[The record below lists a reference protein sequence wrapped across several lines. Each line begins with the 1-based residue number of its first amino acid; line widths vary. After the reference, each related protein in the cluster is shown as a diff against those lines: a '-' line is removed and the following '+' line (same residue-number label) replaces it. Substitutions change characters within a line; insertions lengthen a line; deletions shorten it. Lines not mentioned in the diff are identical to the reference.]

1 MATIT
6 MRITPHINTFTK
18 YVIGISTDLP
28 GIGGTGI
35 MIVIGGIRVVDGGI
49 TATFAVV
56 ETTCSVMASAI
67 VISIACINGIVV
79 PSGPITGTAE
89 YKSPAKTNNPTP
101 INN

>member
-1 MATIT
+1 

-56 ETTCSVMASAI
+56 ETTCSVMASVI
-67 VISIACINGIVV
+67 VISIACINDIVV
-79 PSGPITGTAE
+79 PSGPIIGTME
-89 YKSPAKTNNPTP
+89 NESPAKTNNPTP
-101 INN
+101 TNN

>member
-1 MATIT
+1 
-6 MRITPHINTFTK
+6 
-18 YVIGISTDLP
+18 
-28 GIGGTGI
+28 

-56 ETTCSVMASAI
+56 ETTCSVMASTI

-89 YKSPAKTNNPTP
+89 YESPAKTNNATPT
-101 INN
+101 NN

>member
-49 TATFAVV
+49 TATFEQFCHHNICLSFRLSPSNKLNIVMVSRLASSAVDR
-56 ETTCSVMASAI
+56 
-67 VISIACINGIVV
+67 GF
-79 PSGPITGTAE
+79 
-89 YKSPAKTNNPTP
+89 KS
-101 INN
+101 